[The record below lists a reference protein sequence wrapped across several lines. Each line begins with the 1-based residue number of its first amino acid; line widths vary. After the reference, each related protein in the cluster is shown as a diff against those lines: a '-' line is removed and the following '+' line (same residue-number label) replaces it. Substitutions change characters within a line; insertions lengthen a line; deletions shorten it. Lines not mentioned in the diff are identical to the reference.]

1 MKRLQPEN
9 LGVPARPNAD
19 VQEIN
24 AFKTLENPAHRGA
37 AGRFVDLIRKGLFRC
52 HQLAAQ
58 QMLGQPIY
66 QQTEHHHE
74 AQSNHARL
82 PS

>member
-19 VQEIN
+19 VQKIN

-37 AGRFVDLIRKGLFRC
+37 VGRFVDLIRKGLFRC

-58 QMLGQPIY
+58 QMLS
-66 QQTEHHHE
+66 E
-74 AQSNHARL
+74 AV
-82 PS
+82 